1 MSKKQFAAE
10 VHHRVVKKFPR
21 RQVLVSGIDNI
32 WGMDLAD
39 MNAFIKYNDNYR
51 YILCIIDVFS
61 KFAWCVPLKTK
72 NADSVLSAVK
82 YVVKESEREPEK
94 IWETRAPNSST
105 FREMDQRT

>member
-39 MNAFIKYNDNYR
+39 LNAFIR
-51 YILCIIDVFS
+51 
-61 KFAWCVPLKTK
+61 
-72 NADSVLSAVK
+72 
-82 YVVKESEREPEK
+82 
-94 IWETRAPNSST
+94 
-105 FREMDQRT
+105 